1 MTDKPTAYTLR
12 EAAALAGESIRTLRR
27 RIAAGALTAHQI
39 GANTSPLLVTPEA
52 LAEYLDGR
60 SPMRVAAELSRE
72 ELETLIR
79 TIVREELAR
88 VTTTED
94 DEDDDIDFYPIPP
107 ALADAWDDED
117 DEDA

>member
-12 EAAALAGESIRTLRR
+12 EAATLAGESIRTLRR

-60 SPMRVAAELSRE
+60 SPMRAAAELSRG

-88 VTTTED
+88 VTT
-94 DEDDDIDFYPIPP
+94 P
-107 ALADAWDDED
+107 
-117 DEDA
+117 EDA